1 MFSASTIIGIIGLIV
16 SFIWG
21 RYAVNRLTK
30 KLALAKRDVE
40 DTKRNKEHAKEK
52 DKRTAKLRDD
62 PDLAERL
69 RNRRKPKPRK

>member
-1 MFSASTIIGIIGLIV
+1 MFSASTIIGIIGLVI

-40 DTKRNKEHAKEK
+40 ETKRNKENAKKK
-52 DKRTAKLRDD
+52 DARVVKLRDD
-62 PDLAERL
+62 DELAERL
-69 RNRRKPKPRK
+69 RLRNKPKSRK